1 VQKDWFKEEQDKR
14 MMHSKKTTKQKRN
27 DNKNPL
33 AFLLYFR
40 QKMFNDVE
48 HSHMA
53 VTLQLL

>member
-14 MMHSKKTTKQKRN
+14 MMHSKKQQNKKETTTKI
-27 DNKNPL
+27 PL
-33 AFLLYFR
+33 RILLYFR